1 MNCVYVSDCRG
12 NHPRTALQ
20 CLSSPSVIKVPTFMN
35 MIFFPLVFLTCGM
48 LIIGSDLWGSL
59 NWNDGGVVHCA
70 EVQLLS
76 GVIERQDFPARISAN
91 EGLLSCQCCNHDCHH
106 DSKCL
111 SSFSKIIIAA
121 GSNVSTCVTNM
132 TILMQENQNE
142 TNKQTEQL
150 SDLLSV
156 LLLRHLTD

>member
-1 MNCVYVSDCRG
+1 MNRVYVSDCRG

-35 MIFFPLVFLTCGM
+35 MIFFFPLCFSTCGM
-48 LIIGSDLWGSL
+48 LIIRSDLWGSL
-59 NWNDGGVVHCA
+59 KWNDRSVVHCA

-91 EGLLSCQCCNHDCHH
+91 EGLLSCQCCNHEYHH

-111 SSFSKIIIAA
+111 SSFSMIIIAA

-142 TNKQTEQL
+142 TNKQ
-150 SDLLSV
+150 SN
-156 LLLRHLTD
+156 